1 MTWTSIISFLETL
14 AETLTRIVP
23 LVSEGR
29 AVLGAS
35 DAGAVHD
42 ALAKAEAATATLRS
56 EVDAALAEA
65 AKH

>member
-35 DAGAVHD
+35 DADAVHD
-42 ALAKAEAATATLRS
+42 ALVKAEAATATLRV